1 MIDFR
6 VDSEI
11 KQDYLRQKPTQTA
24 KAESFILRLADEYEA
39 MVGKPIYNM
48 TYSEIEEM
56 LFMQFRNTSEG
67 VVCKNISIL
76 KTYIDFCI
84 RKNIVLHGEN
94 RLSVFRSEDA
104 RKYTDSRAV
113 KGRFISRDRLEMY
126 QNILYNEQDKLIL
139 KLPYIGVGGKALE
152 EMRNLTIDDIDKE
165 NKLLK
170 LTTDEGEHRLISI
183 DDSTIRLIKNAYGQL
198 FYTENNGMETY
209 SSRNPE
215 PKKTKI
221 NSVGRYVFRVPGQK
235 KFSKLTHSFFISR
248 MSRFKKWLNNPYLTY
263 NALRDSGIVQSAIDK
278 EKNGEITRDDYMDI
292 YDRFNYRVGSNEIY
306 WYTIR
311 ALVDQYREIL

>member
-1 MIDFR
+1 MG
-6 VDSEI
+6 SEVSLEYI
-11 KQDYLRQKPTQTA
+11 IAIVFGIVTGIITIVLVYNLKVKSAFKEIEALRE
-24 KAESFILRLADEYEA
+24 KAVNQEEDLNRKYEA
-39 MVGKPIYNM
+39 KRKEAFLEAKEESYRIRAD
-48 TYSEIEEM
+48 IE
-56 LFMQFRNTSEG
+56 
-67 VVCKNISIL
+67 
-76 KTYIDFCI
+76 
-84 RKNIVLHGEN
+84 
-94 RLSVFRSEDA
+94 
-104 RKYTDSRAV
+104 
-113 KGRFISRDRLEMY
+113 
-126 QNILYNEQDKLIL
+126 
-139 KLPYIGVGGKALE
+139 
-152 EMRNLTIDDIDKE
+152 KE

-235 KFSKLTHSFFISR
+235 KFSKSTHSFFISR

-278 EKNGEITRDDYMDI
+278 EKNGEITKEDYMDI
-292 YDRFNYRVGSNEIY
+292 YDRFNYRVGSNETY

-311 ALVDQYREIL
+311 SLVEQYREILQV